1 MIVAGPAIV
10 VAVRA
15 HGEHGA
21 ILRALTPEHGLQAG
35 YVRGG
40 RSRRLRPVLLP
51 GNLVEAEFRARV
63 EEQLAAATV
72 ELTHSRAPLLSE
84 ALPAAAIEWVCA
96 LTAVSLPEAHPYP
109 RLYEALAGFL
119 DAVEHAPSA
128 RGWAGALVT
137 YERLLLAELG
147 YGAVVSGGGSLGA
160 EFKSSEQALAAHLL
174 TGRLS
179 EVLAARERLVDRL
192 RRAFAQAEP

>member
-1 MIVAGPAIV
+1 LLIQTPAII
-10 VAVRA
+10 VAVRP

-21 ILRALTPEHGLQAG
+21 ILRALTPDHGLQPG

-63 EEQLAAATV
+63 DEQLAAATV
-72 ELTHSRAPLLSE
+72 ELTHSRAPLLAE
-84 ALPAAAIEWVCA
+84 PLPAAAIDWVCA

-109 RLYEALAGFL
+109 QLYEALTGLL

-128 RGWAGALVT
+128 RGWAAALVT
-137 YERLLLAELG
+137 YEQMMLATLG
-147 YGAVVSGGGSLGA
+147 YGEGA
-160 EFKSSEQALAAHLL
+160 A
-174 TGRLS
+174 
-179 EVLAARERLVDRL
+179 
-192 RRAFAQAEP
+192 